1 MPWYGDMAHSAGAC
15 PIMDVLSADDQEK
28 LSQRLPSVWGRWE
41 AGWDYYRYRFTG
53 ISAPRSSAY
62 LSDKLESPEVVHDLR
77 IVLDRGQERKQDLD
91 NLDTPPVCEARVAR
105 SGPYARRRH
114 AP

>member
-1 MPWYGDMAHSAGAC
+1 MHAAHAMVWAYDDMAHSAGAC

-62 LSDKLESPEVVHDLR
+62 LSDKLESPEVV
-77 IVLDRGQERKQDLD
+77 
-91 NLDTPPVCEARVAR
+91 
-105 SGPYARRRH
+105 
-114 AP
+114 